1 MDRTITVTGRGSAQ
15 AVPDT
20 AVVRLAAN
28 HRAADVAQA
37 LAGVA
42 DAVGT
47 LGAVARR
54 FTEPRRVQTTELT
67 VWPAYDEAGRP
78 SGYEARHGLPPAKT
92 GDTGLTWMLSTMV
105 ARRPSTASFSAWRSG
120 ITEDTLCTSET
131 EGRRSNAAS
140 FTASSSSDRAVARAA
155 KPERPA
161 ATDSV
166 PAACR
171 FMKS

>member
-1 MDRTITVTGRGSAQ
+1 MSAVRSTGG
-15 AVPDT
+15 
-20 AVVRLAAN
+20 
-28 HRAADVAQA
+28 
-37 LAGVA
+37 
-42 DAVGT
+42 
-47 LGAVARR
+47 
-54 FTEPRRVQTTELT
+54 
-67 VWPAYDEAGRP
+67 
-78 SGYEARHGLPPAKT
+78 
-92 GDTGLTWMLSTMV
+92 TGLTWMLSTMV

-140 FTASSSSDRAVARAA
+140 FAASSSRDRAVARAA

-161 ATDSV
+161 AAAVFRSQTTDSV